1 MTQLQ
6 LNNVDGEYTEYTDS
20 ELDYGTVEGTQTQS
34 PIATSGPN
42 EVTFYISYLVFYLLI
57 TTRKKEQFWG
67 SKRNQEDV
75 LPKEVSGMK

>member
-6 LNNVDGEYTEYTDS
+6 LNNVDGEYTDYTDS

-42 EVTFYISYLVFYLLI
+42 KVTFRFSYFVFYLLI
-57 TTRKKEQFWG
+57 IIRKKVQYLE
-67 SKRNQEDV
+67 SERDEED
-75 LPKEVSGMK
+75 L